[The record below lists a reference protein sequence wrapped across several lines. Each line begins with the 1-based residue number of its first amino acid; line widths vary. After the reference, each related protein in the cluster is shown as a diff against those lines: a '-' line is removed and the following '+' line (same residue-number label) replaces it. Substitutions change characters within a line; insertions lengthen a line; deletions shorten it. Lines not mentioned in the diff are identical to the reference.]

1 MGIDIHSAVEIE
13 DQDGGVERHL
23 IAVGGDHRRQA
34 EVEEEA
40 VVDAVVV
47 VVGAVAES
55 VGAAVEK
62 GEDVGGGAALHEA
75 HLLDHRR

>member
-1 MGIDIHSAVEIE
+1 MGIDVHPAVEIE
-13 DQDGGVERHL
+13 NEDGGVERHL

-47 VVGAVAES
+47 VVGAVAEA
-55 VGAAVEK
+55 VGAAVEL
-62 GEDVGGGAALHEA
+62 GEVARGSDKAD
-75 HLLDHRR
+75 LLDYR